1 MPGVPKT
8 CRLVSNTAVFEG
20 DVPDFCRLGTL
31 WGGRRQKASGK
42 GEGVRRVGTVGR
54 RKVRDEKRWW
64 NRGKCGFAIIGENAY
79 VYDVE

>member
-8 CRLVSNTAVFEG
+8 CRLVSKKAVFEG

-54 RKVRDEKRWW
+54 RKVRDESD
-64 NRGKCGFAIIGENAY
+64 GGIGES
-79 VYDVE
+79 VDLRISVKMPIFM